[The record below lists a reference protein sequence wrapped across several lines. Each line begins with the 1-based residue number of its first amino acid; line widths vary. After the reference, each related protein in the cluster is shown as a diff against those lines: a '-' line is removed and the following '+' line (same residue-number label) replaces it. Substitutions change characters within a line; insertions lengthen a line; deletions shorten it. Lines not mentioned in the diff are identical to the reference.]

1 MASDEDRIPKFV
13 NIDEQYGSNRADSI
27 LFGFEQELK
36 SVTVREGDSARLE
49 AKIRLLSTSSNIQI
63 DRSLLHVEWRLN
75 DTHITSD
82 HNPRYRFNSIS
93 EENLYW
99 MDIRLC
105 EQQDEG
111 VYTIYI
117 SYDHDRFHDE
127 SSAYLFVDSF
137 TNEKEEQPDQIS
149 QQGLSAG
156 DSWSSA
162 TSLDRFIP
170 PTITQSLLSTYRY
183 RSGNRVQLQV
193 EYFSPSV
200 QCHCTWQVQHIN
212 DSVPQPVQYGSI
224 VNTNYSS
231 TLTIDSITPELQGL
245 YIFHVENVYGHAR
258 TQTDIIVNKDDTDDE
273 QQDYLEYQEAL
284 EEPPIKKKH
293 TDDESHLHL
302 QGPYHKRIS
311 MMHHMPLEETINYED
326 FKVHIP
332 GGAKE
337 EILIHTEFVPPT
349 PRLSIVGENL
359 KLLPTDTNVD
369 QQQWQPNK
377 EFVDRMQFEELSPS
391 SLIDTVQ
398 KYIHENIPQSTALTV
413 QQQEQQLPLLDNIIT
428 VEESQNI
435 SSAPIVYDEG
445 LSNVDQWSDFVPDSN
460 TDVPSPLRRASKIS
474 RLMMSANEFDEGQ
487 HIAHLIDQRIAV
499 GSVRTSDKT
508 NIIQQPESRPD
519 FSILDKGAIARSQSE
534 IPQSYEYKA
543 PADLKQESTA
553 TLRTDTLALSGHDIE
568 SQETPINVDHQR
580 RQESGGI
587 EQIAKLVSQPSVTID
602 FPILDESSVYLDQLQ
617 RPELPQSVTYKAP
630 ADIQSTAGSL
640 FTSAS
645 AFSQDEPAH
654 DTPININ
661 QFIQHTAQD
670 KPVSDTTEQ
679 QTTTIIQS
687 SAITDSPILQEV
699 LAHLDQVHLLDAAQS
714 VQYEAPTDIQLV
726 TGSRSAVPSA
736 RITEES
742 AQETPVNINQLR
754 QSMAKGFSAAD
765 GIQQQVSSVMR
776 LSTATDLPILDETSI
791 HLDQIH
797 RPDIPQTVQ
806 YKAPVDIEPSAG
818 SIRTT
823 TSALSIEEP
832 ARDVSCNV
840 TQLHQATARDLSD
853 TGRQRASVI
862 SILSQAVGLPVLD
875 EAPFNI
881 NQIQRTEAPQSFE
894 YKAPADIKQ
903 VSATLYS
910 TPSVLASDIEHD
922 QTMLSSAEGYQQ
934 QQGYKKYRPSV
945 VSDLSYASAEDEF
958 SELPHEVQVQQQRLL
973 KMPRKLLEQPKIIQ
987 NRSSI
992 VENDDQAQSTSLSHR
1007 RQMVAALKKLEDK
1020 EIEEKEKEKEKE
1032 KEEETDSTISPEISM
1047 NVDEII
1053 ETIHVEDE
1061 LLEPKK
1067 PFVTDIYVPTDEDMS
1082 LLTSTF
1088 VDVLP
1093 SIAETSL
1100 PVNQLETIAS
1110 DQTAKE
1116 ETQSLINQIDQVSS
1130 SQIGSLDLPTMEDIS
1145 SYVSIEQEQ
1154 PTLMTQSTEEP
1165 FELSFEKIVDY
1176 IEIPHSKSD
1185 SDENK
1190 PEAIIIIDEIKPM
1203 KPISTFEDTT
1213 GYVVLSEN
1221 VPILNLKSENIQ
1233 QINGDTTTEH
1243 ISHTSLID
1251 RSGRLHDESVE
1262 SLSVPVQPNLLP
1274 LATMPDV
1281 AIHADKRHTPER
1293 SIQDVLASISKDH
1306 DEFFDTES
1314 EGASGTTKNE
1324 AIRIAPFHEPPITL
1338 AIVEKLQ
1345 HDAAIDLKMD
1355 EFHEPQPIVTSM
1367 EAPDIKES
1375 QPIET
1380 KDVEQ
1385 EIPLQTI
1392 VQEEDERILLAQ
1404 QEPILEKQTTEL
1416 LLSSEQQPIS
1426 IQIVESNQ
1434 EIPPI
1439 KNEEQSKI
1447 SQNEQE
1453 PTVYEII
1460 QTSAATEIQSLMQ
1473 VPSTIQKIDINQN
1486 VIEIP
1491 SEQVLS
1497 SDKIITQEA
1506 TTQLQTLP
1514 TVEKQETT
1522 EKIESSTLETD
1533 QLSQTLRFEPAI
1545 EQALNVDT
1553 LKTDD
1558 IIVITTPQMTTTTET
1573 SSIPME
1579 HIAHETI
1586 PITQQYVSQQSSE
1599 FKEKHSTK
1607 EGKSTV
1613 ETTGTGTTISVE
1625 QQDLFTP
1632 LDEQKSKLAELQQ
1645 PITLQVE
1652 EHEKISAEKQ
1662 ELPQLKEMEQTVL
1675 PEEKLKLVF
1684 DQTQQLSEAN
1694 EEQKAI
1700 KFEMSEEQPTV
1711 TYQIQPA
1718 QFDQQLE
1725 KSAGEQTFISMEES
1739 EPLLF
1744 RAQELQ
1750 QKTIE
1755 ALQQTQPQLISKD
1768 KVEHIEGQ
1776 KVEIFEKERP
1786 QSVVEEKIETEEQI
1800 QQRLIQELQSIRED
1814 KDSVVEVAQ
1823 IEKAQPETKQ
1833 KTIPTETSQGPSHKQ
1848 LDMQLDTITKPQ
1860 QVTKIQEEKSQPVDE
1875 AQLPKTTN
1883 ITEEVPHSVQIQPT
1897 EHAQLL
1903 PTIPVMPVEQ
1913 KQPSQSTQ
1921 VSEEKSQPVE
1931 VQQVEEL
1938 QISQPVE
1945 VVQNEEPKP
1954 IQTSTEKLESVE
1966 VKLTQETIPT
1976 QVLEEAAKPIE
1987 VKSIA
1992 EVEQPKPK
2000 NVLGEKSETVDVK
2013 KIEVA
2018 QPSHAPDGKSQPVE
2032 GTQIE
2037 ETQAKPT
2044 EVYQETT
2051 QLIEAIQVEENQQIK
2066 PTQLSQAKP
2075 QSVEVTQIEEA
2086 QPTQTSTDKPY
2097 PVEVKSIE
2105 ETKQQTPRDVPD
2117 KKPETVEVNS
2127 IEELEQPKPIDVAQE
2142 KLQYVEVKKTE
2153 DAQSSHVPDEEPQQV
2168 EVKSIEDAI
2177 TTHIHEDKLQPV
2189 GIKLIEEVQVPKQ
2202 IQLLEE
2208 NPQPAEVK
2216 QVEEAES
2223 SQPKEIPIEKP
2234 QPIEITENLKQ
2245 TNVLQETPEAVK
2257 VKSIEETEQPK
2268 LTNVSEEKVHPVEIK
2283 EIGEVQPSYVSDEN
2297 SQPVAVKPVDETIPM
2312 QSTRIPD
2319 EKPQSVDVKHVEEVQ
2334 QSQSTEVLQQKTQSI
2349 EIRQE
2354 DEVQLSQPLP
2364 VTPVEM
2370 IKAPQSTEVP
2380 EKELQ
2385 TLEVKQIVETQH
2397 SEQPQIS
2404 EEKPKPVE
2412 FNRDEQTQLSQP
2424 VLVKSID
2431 DNKQSESTHAP
2442 EGEQKP
2448 SEKIQSKP
2456 TVENKPKIVEENRAE
2471 KIQDQKQSAAAHQ
2484 KPQPVEEEKLEKVDE
2499 SHTQTLIT
2507 ETLKQV
2513 EEPLATNTDEFKLK
2527 TIAEEDKKKRADTQQ
2542 QIEPEESKSET
2553 APQDK
2558 SKITEEEK
2566 TKLIEP
2572 TPSKQVEESKIAIPT
2587 EEKTTQEDT
2596 TKVKKAEKPG
2606 NEASAE
2612 DKGKSVEETKL
2623 KTATEGKT
2631 TTLDTKKHKQ
2641 AEQSKSIEVEK
2652 PNKVD
2657 EKTILPEEAA
2667 LKTINET
2674 KPTDATEGK
2683 TESPDGAK
2691 QKKVGK
2697 RKSTTAE
2704 EEKPTQLEEGNIK
2717 ALHEKT
2723 NQVKE
2728 SQSKATLEETT
2739 KSHDVHIQNQ
2749 PEEKANLVGQ
2759 PKTETPAEDNTKL
2772 NETVTFKHFQELE
2785 PEVTVDG
2792 KAQLYEAKKEKKPE
2806 DVHFKQVQQQKPE
2819 AIQQTKETAVDE
2831 AISRTAEPHTILHSE
2846 EYKSNI
2852 TQDEQTADERQ
2863 RKPAREDNIPGTEHV
2878 HLTDIEQQKK
2888 QLSEEETIQS
2898 PEKSSP
2904 KEAEDETRKLQ
2915 SAQTTKPSDVQKQTS
2930 QAEKQ
2935 EKTKTINDNLIQL
2948 QHAPFPMDEG
2958 SEKPAEQTTEAKS
2971 HETETKP
2978 TKDKTEQ
2985 WGEQDTTQSQTRA
2998 DETHKQQDQTPQAPE
3013 NRTKIIEQPASQ
3025 QATEDTPETTE
3036 EANLTNLP
3044 EKTPEESE
3052 DTAISNAEH
3061 KVEHGQETP
3070 PKTSSEDKQIHKS
3083 TLTKVIAET
3092 TDSEKLPQL
3101 GVNAVQVPEAT
3112 KILDA
3117 VKSNKTDDDKAETA
3131 KDAQHEATATQK
3143 DHPQKA
3149 AEVTPK
3155 DEKEVKAKAEAK
3167 EAKANEA
3174 ARDQPE
3180 VHKEA
3185 EEKAQAIEEAKAK
3198 KSADEKLK
3206 ADKEAEENDKA
3217 IEEAKATRAA
3227 GDKAKAEKEAEEKTK
3242 AIEEAKAK
3250 KAAESK
3256 AIEEANAKKAA
3267 DEKAKADRDAEE
3279 KAKAIE
3285 QGKAK
3290 KAADEKLKAEKKA
3303 EEKAKAI
3310 EEAKAKK

>member
-1 MASDEDRIPKFV
+1 
-13 NIDEQYGSNRADSI
+13 
-27 LFGFEQELK
+27 
-36 SVTVREGDSARLE
+36 
-49 AKIRLLSTSSNIQI
+49 
-63 DRSLLHVEWRLN
+63 
-75 DTHITSD
+75 
-82 HNPRYRFNSIS
+82 
-93 EENLYW
+93 
-99 MDIRLC
+99 
-105 EQQDEG
+105 
-111 VYTIYI
+111 
-117 SYDHDRFHDE
+117 
-127 SSAYLFVDSF
+127 
-137 TNEKEEQPDQIS
+137 
-149 QQGLSAG
+149 
-156 DSWSSA
+156 
-162 TSLDRFIP
+162 
-170 PTITQSLLSTYRY
+170 
-183 RSGNRVQLQV
+183 
-193 EYFSPSV
+193 
-200 QCHCTWQVQHIN
+200 
-212 DSVPQPVQYGSI
+212 
-224 VNTNYSS
+224 
-231 TLTIDSITPELQGL
+231 
-245 YIFHVENVYGHAR
+245 
-258 TQTDIIVNKDDTDDE
+258 
-273 QQDYLEYQEAL
+273 
-284 EEPPIKKKH
+284 
-293 TDDESHLHL
+293 
-302 QGPYHKRIS
+302 
-311 MMHHMPLEETINYED
+311 
-326 FKVHIP
+326 
-332 GGAKE
+332 
-337 EILIHTEFVPPT
+337 
-349 PRLSIVGENL
+349 
-359 KLLPTDTNVD
+359 
-369 QQQWQPNK
+369 
-377 EFVDRMQFEELSPS
+377 
-391 SLIDTVQ
+391 
-398 KYIHENIPQSTALTV
+398 
-413 QQQEQQLPLLDNIIT
+413 
-428 VEESQNI
+428 
-435 SSAPIVYDEG
+435 
-445 LSNVDQWSDFVPDSN
+445 
-460 TDVPSPLRRASKIS
+460 
-474 RLMMSANEFDEGQ
+474 
-487 HIAHLIDQRIAV
+487 
-499 GSVRTSDKT
+499 
-508 NIIQQPESRPD
+508 
-519 FSILDKGAIARSQSE
+519 
-534 IPQSYEYKA
+534 
-543 PADLKQESTA
+543 
-553 TLRTDTLALSGHDIE
+553 
-568 SQETPINVDHQR
+568 
-580 RQESGGI
+580 
-587 EQIAKLVSQPSVTID
+587 
-602 FPILDESSVYLDQLQ
+602 
-617 RPELPQSVTYKAP
+617 
-630 ADIQSTAGSL
+630 
-640 FTSAS
+640 
-645 AFSQDEPAH
+645 
-654 DTPININ
+654 
-661 QFIQHTAQD
+661 
-670 KPVSDTTEQ
+670 
-679 QTTTIIQS
+679 
-687 SAITDSPILQEV
+687 
-699 LAHLDQVHLLDAAQS
+699 
-714 VQYEAPTDIQLV
+714 
-726 TGSRSAVPSA
+726 
-736 RITEES
+736 
-742 AQETPVNINQLR
+742 
-754 QSMAKGFSAAD
+754 
-765 GIQQQVSSVMR
+765 
-776 LSTATDLPILDETSI
+776 
-791 HLDQIH
+791 
-797 RPDIPQTVQ
+797 
-806 YKAPVDIEPSAG
+806 
-818 SIRTT
+818 
-823 TSALSIEEP
+823 
-832 ARDVSCNV
+832 
-840 TQLHQATARDLSD
+840 
-853 TGRQRASVI
+853 
-862 SILSQAVGLPVLD
+862 
-875 EAPFNI
+875 
-881 NQIQRTEAPQSFE
+881 
-894 YKAPADIKQ
+894 
-903 VSATLYS
+903 
-910 TPSVLASDIEHD
+910 
-922 QTMLSSAEGYQQ
+922 
-934 QQGYKKYRPSV
+934 
-945 VSDLSYASAEDEF
+945 
-958 SELPHEVQVQQQRLL
+958 
-973 KMPRKLLEQPKIIQ
+973 PRKLLEQPKIIQ

-1020 EIEEKEKEKEKE
+1020 EIEEEEKE

-1558 IIVITTPQMTTTTET
+1558 KIVITTPQMTTTTET

-1700 KFEMSEEQPTV
+1700 KFEMSEEQPAV

-1776 KVEIFEKERP
+1776 KVEIFQKEHP

-1800 QQRLIQELQSIRED
+1800 QQRLMQELQSIRED
-1814 KDSVVEVAQ
+1814 KDSVVEVVQ
-1823 IEKAQPETKQ
+1823 IEKAQSETKQ
-1833 KTIPTETSQGPSHKQ
+1833 KTISTETSQGPSHKQ

-1913 KQPSQSTQ
+1913 KQRSQSTQ

-1954 IQTSTEKLESVE
+1954 IQTSTEKLEPVE

-2037 ETQAKPT
+2037 ETQAKRT

-2066 PTQLSQAKP
+2066 PTQLSQANP
-2075 QSVEVTQIEEA
+2075 QSVEV
-2086 QPTQTSTDKPY
+2086 TQTSTDKPY

-2105 ETKQQTPRDVPD
+2105 ETKQQTPTDVPD
-2117 KKPETVEVNS
+2117 KKPETVEVKS
-2127 IEELEQPKPIDVAQE
+2127 IEETKQQTLTDVPDKKPETVEVSSIEKLQQPKPIAVAQE

-2168 EVKSIEDAI
+2168 EVKSIEEVV
-2177 TTHIHEDKLQPV
+2177 TTHMHENKMQQVEAQHIEIAQEPKSTHVLE
-2189 GIKLIEEVQVPKQ
+2189 KAATLIE
-2202 IQLLEE
+2202 
-2208 NPQPAEVK
+2208 
-2216 QVEEAES
+2216 
-2223 SQPKEIPIEKP
+2223 
-2234 QPIEITENLKQ
+2234 
-2245 TNVLQETPEAVK
+2245 
-2257 VKSIEETEQPK
+2257 VKSIAEVEQLKPKNVLGEKSETVDVK
-2268 LTNVSEEKVHPVEIK
+2268 KI
-2283 EIGEVQPSYVSDEN
+2283 EVAQPSHAPDGK
-2297 SQPVAVKPVDETIPM
+2297 SQPV
-2312 QSTRIPD
+2312 
-2319 EKPQSVDVKHVEEVQ
+2319 
-2334 QSQSTEVLQQKTQSI
+2334 
-2349 EIRQE
+2349 
-2354 DEVQLSQPLP
+2354 
-2364 VTPVEM
+2364 
-2370 IKAPQSTEVP
+2370 
-2380 EKELQ
+2380 
-2385 TLEVKQIVETQH
+2385 
-2397 SEQPQIS
+2397 
-2404 EEKPKPVE
+2404 
-2412 FNRDEQTQLSQP
+2412 
-2424 VLVKSID
+2424 
-2431 DNKQSESTHAP
+2431 
-2442 EGEQKP
+2442 EG
-2448 SEKIQSKP
+2448 
-2456 TVENKPKIVEENRAE
+2456 T
-2471 KIQDQKQSAAAHQ
+2471 
-2484 KPQPVEEEKLEKVDE
+2484 
-2499 SHTQTLIT
+2499 
-2507 ETLKQV
+2507 
-2513 EEPLATNTDEFKLK
+2513 
-2527 TIAEEDKKKRADTQQ
+2527 
-2542 QIEPEESKSET
+2542 QIE
-2553 APQDK
+2553 
-2558 SKITEEEK
+2558 
-2566 TKLIEP
+2566 
-2572 TPSKQVEESKIAIPT
+2572 
-2587 EEKTTQEDT
+2587 
-2596 TKVKKAEKPG
+2596 
-2606 NEASAE
+2606 
-2612 DKGKSVEETKL
+2612 
-2623 KTATEGKT
+2623 
-2631 TTLDTKKHKQ
+2631 
-2641 AEQSKSIEVEK
+2641 
-2652 PNKVD
+2652 
-2657 EKTILPEEAA
+2657 
-2667 LKTINET
+2667 
-2674 KPTDATEGK
+2674 
-2683 TESPDGAK
+2683 
-2691 QKKVGK
+2691 
-2697 RKSTTAE
+2697 
-2704 EEKPTQLEEGNIK
+2704 
-2717 ALHEKT
+2717 
-2723 NQVKE
+2723 
-2728 SQSKATLEETT
+2728 
-2739 KSHDVHIQNQ
+2739 
-2749 PEEKANLVGQ
+2749 
-2759 PKTETPAEDNTKL
+2759 
-2772 NETVTFKHFQELE
+2772 
-2785 PEVTVDG
+2785 
-2792 KAQLYEAKKEKKPE
+2792 
-2806 DVHFKQVQQQKPE
+2806 
-2819 AIQQTKETAVDE
+2819 
-2831 AISRTAEPHTILHSE
+2831 
-2846 EYKSNI
+2846 
-2852 TQDEQTADERQ
+2852 
-2863 RKPAREDNIPGTEHV
+2863 
-2878 HLTDIEQQKK
+2878 
-2888 QLSEEETIQS
+2888 
-2898 PEKSSP
+2898 
-2904 KEAEDETRKLQ
+2904 
-2915 SAQTTKPSDVQKQTS
+2915 
-2930 QAEKQ
+2930 
-2935 EKTKTINDNLIQL
+2935 
-2948 QHAPFPMDEG
+2948 
-2958 SEKPAEQTTEAKS
+2958 
-2971 HETETKP
+2971 
-2978 TKDKTEQ
+2978 
-2985 WGEQDTTQSQTRA
+2985 
-2998 DETHKQQDQTPQAPE
+2998 
-3013 NRTKIIEQPASQ
+3013 
-3025 QATEDTPETTE
+3025 
-3036 EANLTNLP
+3036 
-3044 EKTPEESE
+3044 
-3052 DTAISNAEH
+3052 
-3061 KVEHGQETP
+3061 
-3070 PKTSSEDKQIHKS
+3070 
-3083 TLTKVIAET
+3083 
-3092 TDSEKLPQL
+3092 
-3101 GVNAVQVPEAT
+3101 
-3112 KILDA
+3112 
-3117 VKSNKTDDDKAETA
+3117 
-3131 KDAQHEATATQK
+3131 
-3143 DHPQKA
+3143 
-3149 AEVTPK
+3149 
-3155 DEKEVKAKAEAK
+3155 
-3167 EAKANEA
+3167 
-3174 ARDQPE
+3174 
-3180 VHKEA
+3180 
-3185 EEKAQAIEEAKAK
+3185 
-3198 KSADEKLK
+3198 
-3206 ADKEAEENDKA
+3206 
-3217 IEEAKATRAA
+3217 
-3227 GDKAKAEKEAEEKTK
+3227 
-3242 AIEEAKAK
+3242 
-3250 KAAESK
+3250 
-3256 AIEEANAKKAA
+3256 
-3267 DEKAKADRDAEE
+3267 
-3279 KAKAIE
+3279 
-3285 QGKAK
+3285 
-3290 KAADEKLKAEKKA
+3290 
-3303 EEKAKAI
+3303 
-3310 EEAKAKK
+3310 

>member
-273 QQDYLEYQEAL
+273 QQEYQEAL

-377 EFVDRMQFEELSPS
+377 EFVDRMQFEELSPL

-445 LSNVDQWSDFVPDSN
+445 LSNVDQWSDFIPDSN

-726 TGSRSAVPSA
+726 TGSRPAASSA

-754 QSMAKGFSAAD
+754 QSMAKDFSAAD

-776 LSTATDLPILDETSI
+776 LSTTTDLPILDETSI

-832 ARDVSCNV
+832 TRDVSCNV

-973 KMPRKLLEQPKIIQ
+973 KIPRKLLEQPKIIQ

-1020 EIEEKEKEKEKE
+1020 EIEEEEKE

-1324 AIRIAPFHEPPITL
+1324 ASARGTTKYEAIRIAPFHEPPITL

-1558 IIVITTPQMTTTTET
+1558 KIVITTPQMTTTTET

-1700 KFEMSEEQPTV
+1700 KFEMSEEQPAV

-1776 KVEIFEKERP
+1776 KVEIFQKEHP

-1800 QQRLIQELQSIRED
+1800 QQRLMQELQSIRED
-1814 KDSVVEVAQ
+1814 KDSVVEVVQ
-1823 IEKAQPETKQ
+1823 IEKAQSETKQ
-1833 KTIPTETSQGPSHKQ
+1833 KTISTETSQGPSHKQ

-1913 KQPSQSTQ
+1913 IQPSQSTQ

-1954 IQTSTEKLESVE
+1954 IQTSTEKLEPVE

-2066 PTQLSQAKP
+2066 PTQLSQANP
-2075 QSVEVTQIEEA
+2075 QSVEV
-2086 QPTQTSTDKPY
+2086 TQTSTDKPY

-2105 ETKQQTPRDVPD
+2105 ETKQQTPTDVPD
-2117 KKPETVEVNS
+2117 KKPETVEVKSIEETKQQTLTDVPDKKPETVGVNS

-2142 KLQYVEVKKTE
+2142 KPQYVEVKKTE

-2349 EIRQE
+2349 EIKQE

-2456 TVENKPKIVEENRAE
+2456 TVENKPEIVEENRAE

-2527 TIAEEDKKKRADTQQ
+2527 TIAEEDKKKRVDTQQ

-2623 KTATEGKT
+2623 NTATEGKT

-2723 NQVKE
+2723 NQVEE

-2935 EKTKTINDNLIQL
+2935 EKTKTINDKLIQL

-2958 SEKPAEQTTEAKS
+2958 SAKPAEQTTEPKS
-2971 HETETKP
+2971 HETKTKP

-2998 DETHKQQDQTPQAPE
+2998 DEIHKQQDQTPQAPE
-3013 NRTKIIEQPASQ
+3013 NRTKIIEQPASK

-3044 EKTPEESE
+3044 EKTPEASK

-3070 PKTSSEDKQIHKS
+3070 PKTSSEDKQIHKP

-3092 TDSEKLPQL
+3092 TESEKLPQL
-3101 GVNAVQVPEAT
+3101 GVNVMQVPEAT
-3112 KILDA
+3112 QILDA

-3131 KDAQHEATATQK
+3131 KDAQHEATAIQK
-3143 DHPQKA
+3143 DHRQTA

-3155 DEKEVKAKAEAK
+3155 DEKEVKVKAEAK
-3167 EAKANEA
+3167 EAKANEV

-3180 VHKEA
+3180 VDKEA
-3185 EEKAQAIEEAKAK
+3185 EEKA
-3198 KSADEKLK
+3198 
-3206 ADKEAEENDKA
+3206 
-3217 IEEAKATRAA
+3217 
-3227 GDKAKAEKEAEEKTK
+3227 K

-3250 KAAESK
+3250 KV
-3256 AIEEANAKKAA
+3256 
-3267 DEKAKADRDAEE
+3267 
-3279 KAKAIE
+3279 
-3285 QGKAK
+3285 
-3290 KAADEKLKAEKKA
+3290 ADEKLKADRKA

-3310 EEAKAKK
+3310 EEAKAKKAADDYAKAEKEAEEKAKAIEEAKAKKAVDEITKADQEAQEKA